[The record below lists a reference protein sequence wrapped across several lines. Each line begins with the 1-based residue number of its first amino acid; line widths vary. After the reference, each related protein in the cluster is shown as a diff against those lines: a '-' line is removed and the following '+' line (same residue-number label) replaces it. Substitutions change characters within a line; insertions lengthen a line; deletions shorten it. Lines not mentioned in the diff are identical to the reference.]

1 MKLIAITH
9 RSIYDVDTHLHL
21 NAKRSFRKNLQMSRI
36 KLWAITVRVL
46 RSAICNK
53 LLCIQLS

>member
-21 NAKRSFRKNLQMSRI
+21 NAKEVLKEPTDVKN
-36 KLWAITVRVL
+36 KLWAITVKVL

-53 LLCIQLS
+53 LLASS